1 MGGFQKPMKLYAILC
16 AYGNVLI
23 FLDGG
28 VLHGFHNC
36 EKGGFYPENFK
47 NKCL

>member
-1 MGGFQKPMKLYAILC
+1 MGRFQKPMKLYEILC
-16 AYGNVLI
+16 AYENVLI

-36 EKGGFYPENFK
+36 GKGGLN
-47 NKCL
+47 L